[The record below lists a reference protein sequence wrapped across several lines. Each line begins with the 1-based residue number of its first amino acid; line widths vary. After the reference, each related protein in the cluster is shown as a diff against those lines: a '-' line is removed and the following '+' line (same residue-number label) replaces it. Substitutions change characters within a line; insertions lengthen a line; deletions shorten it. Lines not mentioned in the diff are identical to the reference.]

1 LVTSIGLPN
10 GLINFNKHHL
20 AVHQTTIRNV
30 RYCEIPLTDSLLSCH
45 GVFKSYRSD
54 DAEVEVIRGVN
65 LDVRRGEFTVLMG
78 SSGSGKS
85 TLLYLLSGL
94 DTVSS
99 GDVWLDGQKIST
111 SSEKELSLLRRK
123 SMGFVFQAFNLVP
136 NLSLL
141 ENVMLAGYLSAGSK
155 KQVMEK
161 SMQLLCKFGL
171 EKICHRLPAQVSG
184 GEQQRAAT
192 ARALVNDPLILFA
205 DEPTG
210 ALNSSAGQNVLEHF
224 AGLADQNQSI
234 FMVTHDLR
242 AACAGDRVIFMRD
255 GRIHGEFRFPDEVRS
270 LKQREESLFVWLT
283 GQGW

>member
-1 LVTSIGLPN
+1 MSG
-10 GLINFNKHHL
+10 
-20 AVHQTTIRNV
+20 IR
-30 RYCEIPLTDSLLSCH
+30 ETPLTDSLLSCTD
-45 GVFKSYRSD
+45 VFKNYRSS
-54 DAEVEVIRGVN
+54 DAEVEVIRGVS

-94 DTVSS
+94 EAVSS
-99 GDVWLDGQKIST
+99 GDVWLDGRKISA
-111 SSEKELSLLRRK
+111 SSEKELSLLRRN

-141 ENVMLAGYLSAGSK
+141 ENVLVAGYLRAGSK
-155 KQVMEK
+155 SHVKEK
-161 SMQLLCKFGL
+161 SMQLLCKLGL
-171 EKICHRLPAQVSG
+171 EKICHRLPAEVSG

-210 ALNSSAGQNVLEHF
+210 ALNSSAGQNVLEHL
-224 AGLADQNQSI
+224 ASLADQSQSI

-255 GRIHGEFRFPDEVRS
+255 GRIHGEFRFADELRS
-270 LKQREESLFVWLT
+270 LKQREESLFSWLT
-283 GQGW
+283 EQGW

>member
-1 LVTSIGLPN
+1 
-10 GLINFNKHHL
+10 
-20 AVHQTTIRNV
+20 
-30 RYCEIPLTDSLLSCH
+30 LTDSLLSCN
-45 GVFKSYRSD
+45 GVNKSYRSE
-54 DAEVEVIRGVN
+54 DADIAVIRGVS

-94 DTVSS
+94 EAVSS
-99 GDVWLDGQKIST
+99 GDVWLDGHRISA
-111 SSEKELSLLRRK
+111 SSEKKLSLLRRR

-141 ENVMLAGYLSAGSK
+141 ENVMVAGYLSTGSK
-155 KQVMEK
+155 KCVKDK

-171 EKICHRLPAQVSG
+171 ERICHRLPAQVSG

-192 ARALVNDPLILFA
+192 ARALVNEPLILFA

-224 AGLADQNQSI
+224 AGLAEQNQSI

-255 GRIHGEFRFPDEVRS
+255 GRIHGEFRFVDEVRS
-270 LKQREESLFVWLT
+270 LKDREESLFGWLT
-283 GQGW
+283 EQGW